1 MSNTAIT
8 DPEILERRFP
18 VRLLRFSLREGSG
31 GRGRWNGGCGLEREF
46 EFLEGM
52 TVSMLTQRRKKGPRG
67 KKGGAAGL
75 PGRQDILRR
84 DGSCE
89 ELPGI
94 CSFTVETGERVR
106 IVTPGGGGWGEP

>member
-1 MSNTAIT
+1 M
-8 DPEILERRFP
+8 
-18 VRLLRFSLREGSG
+18 REV
-31 GRGRWNGGCGLEREF
+31 
-46 EFLEGM
+46 EFLKSM
-52 TVSMLTQRRKKGPRG
+52 TVSFLMQRRECGPH
-67 KKGGAAGL
+67 GGEGGGAGL